1 MSKTV
6 KIPDYT
12 RPNWVCCIGGHRY
25 VYPAGS
31 TQEVPDEVAELI
43 EDQMELQPKEDE
55 NAGSGGGVSSWNDLK
70 DKPFGDV
77 IEVQNYHI
85 DKMTA
90 YVEWDDYQGSY
101 CGNVFKNG
109 IYVNGQEELG
119 VGYGNLVH
127 GEYYTVLWD
136 GVEYEAEFRYVEGG
150 GCFGHEYYNPKYWG
164 DSQGLPF
171 GIFITFEG
179 RLLAVE
185 TTDPGES
192 HTFAIYTKGDTSEAF
207 KTIDPK
213 YMPNSVWLE
222 NGEVKTNCDIVIRC
236 HSVFND
242 QEDEYTE
249 KASIIRGSFDDA
261 KEKIMM
267 GLPVS
272 VFVIWSREG
281 IDYDGNPSKSLSN
294 QVSCDVRYYNESDG
308 EYLEICAGVWF
319 YLNSDGSVEID

>member
-85 DKMTA
+85 DKMTVA
-90 YVEWDDYQGSY
+90 NLEEYKGWY
-101 CGNVFKNG
+101 CKNLFNSG
-109 IYVNGQEELG
+109 IYVNGQEEIG

-127 GEYYTVLWD
+127 GQYYTVLWD
-136 GVEYEAEFRYVEGG
+136 GVEYEAEFRDVEGG
-150 GCFGHEYYNPKYWG
+150 GCFGHEYYVNVWE

-222 NGEVKTNCDIVIRC
+222 NGEVKTSCDIFIEVI
-236 HSVFND
+236 
-242 QEDEYTE
+242 YTE
-249 KASIIRGSFDDA
+249 DSNEDGTYKCNLVKGSFYEA
-261 KEKIMM
+261 KEKLMM

-272 VFVIWSREG
+272 CF
-281 IDYDGNPSKSLSN
+281 
-294 QVSCDVRYYNESDG
+294 VSCLESGVYDDGYSWQNIEHDFAYNVSYSYNSEDGESIYIYAEGGEFYLYSDG
-308 EYLEICAGVWF
+308 RLEIA
-319 YLNSDGSVEID
+319 